1 MFSRDAEQLRLWIIT
16 YIPVWAPLW
25 SRRNGLRRARGSRG
39 WKRVDVS
46 ISGVRWIFGGW
57 RSWSCSDEPGVK
69 HSLPEW
75 THPNH
80 HSTRI
85 FGLLSV
91 CVCVCACSS
100 AGYFPNLCVTDRYGL
115 FKDFFACT
123 HFLVCASLLF
133 LPAMTTKF
141 KKINKSRVKYV
152 KSCANSSQNRMFYVA
167 QSRFL
172 MFKGSC
178 YVILANTG
186 SLHAKILPSRSFLI
200 YQN

>member
-1 MFSRDAEQLRLWIIT
+1 MVSGGSSAADDLDLVLMSLESNTLCQSGHIKIIT
-16 YIPVWAPLW
+16 PLEY
-25 SRRNGLRRARGSRG
+25 L
-39 WKRVDVS
+39 V
-46 ISGVRWIFGGW
+46 
-57 RSWSCSDEPGVK
+57 CY
-69 HSLPEW
+69 L
-75 THPNH
+75 
-80 HSTRI
+80 
-85 FGLLSV
+85 

-152 KSCANSSQNRMFYVA
+152 KSCANSSQNRTFYVA

>member
-1 MFSRDAEQLRLWIIT
+1 MVSGGSSAADDLDLVLMSLESNTLCQSGHIQIIT
-16 YIPVWAPLW
+16 PLEY
-25 SRRNGLRRARGSRG
+25 L
-39 WKRVDVS
+39 
-46 ISGVRWIFGGW
+46 
-57 RSWSCSDEPGVK
+57 
-69 HSLPEW
+69 
-75 THPNH
+75 
-80 HSTRI
+80 
-85 FGLLSV
+85 V
-91 CVCVCACSS
+91 CYLCVCACSS

-152 KSCANSSQNRMFYVA
+152 KSCANSSQNRTFYVA